1 MLKLVGSPKEMLV
14 NMFRAQWDCFSC
26 MVSSWCSKESLV
38 RNMLICFCQST
49 TAVSST
55 HPAATVEAV
64 AVVRYCWVLDP
75 PYHQVYTVTNR
86 HTSSGGISELGE
98 VSNGITKD
106 ILFENL
112 YQNIV
117 WEEHV
122 IFGVISIQHKRSAKE
137 LLGSGELASC
147 PTTFFFSRNG
157 GVECLT
163 SI

>member
-1 MLKLVGSPKEMLV
+1 MYLVLSCHSPHFISHAQAGWLAKGDAREYVSCAMRLLQLYGIVVTLKGIR
-14 NMFRAQWDCFSC
+14 RAEC
-26 MVSSWCSKESLV
+26 V
-38 RNMLICFCQST
+38 ICFCQST

-117 WEEHV
+117 
-122 IFGVISIQHKRSAKE
+122 
-137 LLGSGELASC
+137 
-147 PTTFFFSRNG
+147 
-157 GVECLT
+157 
-163 SI
+163 

>member
-1 MLKLVGSPKEMLV
+1 M
-14 NMFRAQWDCFSC
+14 
-26 MVSSWCSKESLV
+26 

-55 HPAATVEAV
+55 HTAFSDGVEAV

-117 WEEHV
+117 
-122 IFGVISIQHKRSAKE
+122 
-137 LLGSGELASC
+137 
-147 PTTFFFSRNG
+147 
-157 GVECLT
+157 
-163 SI
+163 